1 MTRTVNPWA
10 ALSALC
16 LGFFM
21 ILLDTTIVNV
31 AIPAM
36 ITDLNAGLNAIIW
49 VNSVYL
55 LTYAV
60 PLLLTGRLGDRYGP
74 KRLFMIGLVVFV
86 GASLW
91 CGLSES
97 VEMLIAARAV
107 QGLGAAAM
115 TPQTMA
121 FITHLFPPAKRGGPM
136 GMWGAVAG
144 VATVTGPL
152 LGGLLVDRLGWEW
165 IFFVNVPLGII
176 ALVMAAFLVPNWQPG
191 TSHSFDP
198 LGIVLCCLGLS
209 LVVFGVQD
217 GQHYAWGEV
226 WGGITVPEII
236 AAGVV
241 LLIAFIWWQVRNT
254 KEPLLPL
261 AIFRNR
267 NFSLGNVANLVIGFG
282 VTGLFLP
289 LIIYIQSVLGLSAIE
304 SGLLTAPMSLLS
316 GTFSAVSGK
325 LSDRPWAKFLPGTG
339 FAVLALGIALLS
351 WRVEPGLA
359 AWQLIPE
366 LLLCGAGMGLV
377 FAPLANISTRGVDR
391 RLMGA
396 GSGIFNTSRQ
406 IGAVLGSAAVGVVL
420 QARLSSRL
428 TETRGNFLEAFTGAA
443 GDTMLML
450 VAVLLVG
457 SACTLLMR
465 RPSTDQPDRD
475 PAGQARQNSSLG

>member
-1 MTRTVNPWA
+1 MSRQVNPWA

-16 LGFFM
+16 IGFFM

-31 AIPAM
+31 AIPSM
-36 ITDLNAGLNAIIW
+36 IKELDAGLNEIIW
-49 VNSVYL
+49 VNSIYL

-60 PLLLTGRLGDRYGP
+60 PLLLTGRLGDRFGP
-74 KRLFMIGLVVFV
+74 KRLFMVGLVVFI

-91 CGLSES
+91 CGLSGS
-97 VEMLIAARAV
+97 VELLIVARGV
-107 QGLGAAAM
+107 QGLGAAMM

-152 LGGLLVDRLGWEW
+152 LGGLLVDNLGWEW
-165 IFFVNVPLGII
+165 IFFVNVPVGIV
-176 ALVMAAFLVPNWQPG
+176 ALVMTAFMVPDWQPG
-191 TSHSFDP
+191 NSPSFDP

-209 LVVFGVQD
+209 LVVFGLQD

-226 WGGITVPEII
+226 WGPITIPEII
-236 AAGVV
+236 ATGAV
-241 LLIAFIWWQVRNT
+241 LLVAFFVWQARNK

-261 AIFRNR
+261 AIFANR
-267 NFSLGNVANLVIGFG
+267 NFSLGNVGNLVIGFG

-304 SGLLTAPMSLLS
+304 SGLLTAPMSVLS
-316 GTFSAVSGK
+316 GVFSAVSGK
-325 LSDRPWAKFLPGTG
+325 LSDRPWARFLPATG
-339 FAVLALGIALLS
+339 FALLAAGIAMLS
-351 WRVEPGLA
+351 WRVEPGIA
-359 AWQLIPE
+359 AWELIPY
-366 LLLCGAGMGLV
+366 LMVCGAAMGLV

-420 QARLSSRL
+420 QARLD
-428 TETRGNFLEAFTGAA
+428 TRMADTGGNYPAAFSGATA
-443 GDTMLML
+443 DTMLL
-450 VAVLLVG
+450 IVAVLLIGTV
-457 SACTLLMR
+457 CTLAMQ
-465 RPSTDQPDRD
+465 RPAASTDQVDHD
-475 PAGQARQNSSLG
+475 PVGQAH

>member
-1 MTRTVNPWA
+1 MSRQVNPWA

-16 LGFFM
+16 IGFFM

-31 AIPAM
+31 AIPSM
-36 ITDLNAGLNAIIW
+36 IKDLNAGLNEIIW

-60 PLLLTGRLGDRYGP
+60 PLLLTGRLGDRFGP
-74 KRLFMIGLVVFV
+74 RRLFMVGLVAFI
-86 GASLW
+86 GSSLW
-91 CGLSES
+91 CGLSDT
-97 VEMLIAARAV
+97 VEMLIVARGV
-107 QGLGAAAM
+107 QGLGAAMM

-121 FITHLFPPAKRGGPM
+121 FITHLFPPARRGGPM

-152 LGGLLVDRLGWEW
+152 LGGVLVDHLGWQW
-165 IFFVNVPLGII
+165 IFFVNVPVGIV
-176 ALVMAAFLVPNWQPG
+176 ALVMTAFLVPDWRPG
-191 TSHSFDP
+191 HSHSFDP
-198 LGIVLCCLGLS
+198 LGILLCCLGLS
-209 LVVFGVQD
+209 LVVFGLQD

-226 WGGITVPEII
+226 WGPITIPEII
-236 AAGVV
+236 ATGAV
-241 LLIAFIWWQVRNT
+241 LLVAFFVWQARN
-254 KEPLLPL
+254 KQEPLLPL
-261 AIFRNR
+261 AIFANR
-267 NFSLGNVANLVIGFG
+267 NFSLGNVANVVIGFG

-325 LSDRPWAKFLPGTG
+325 LSDRPWARFLPATG
-339 FAVLALGIALLS
+339 FTLLAIGVAMLS
-351 WRVEPGLA
+351 WRVQPGIA
-359 AWQLIPE
+359 AWELIPY
-366 LLLCGAGMGLV
+366 LLVCGAGMGLV

-420 QARLSSRL
+420 QARLDTRMAAS
-428 TETRGNFLEAFTGAA
+428 RGNFPEAFAGAA
-443 GDTMLML
+443 SDTMLL
-450 VAVLLVG
+450 IVAVLLIG
-457 SACTLLMR
+457 SASTLAMR
-465 RPSTDQPDRD
+465 S
-475 PAGQARQNSSLG
+475 PAASADHVDHDAVGQAH

>member
-1 MTRTVNPWA
+1 MNRTVNPWA

-36 ITDLNAGLNAIIW
+36 ITDLDASLNAIIW

-74 KRLFMIGLVVFV
+74 KRLFLIGLVVFI

-91 CGLSES
+91 CGLSNS
-97 VEMLIAARAV
+97 VEMLIVARAV

-121 FITHLFPPAKRGGPM
+121 FITHLFPPAKRGGAM
-136 GMWGAVAG
+136 GLWGAVAG
-144 VATVTGPL
+144 IATITGPL
-152 LGGLLVDRLGWEW
+152 LGGFLVDHFGWEW
-165 IFFVNVPLGII
+165 IFFVNLPLGVI
-176 ALVMAAFLVPNWQPG
+176 ALVMAVLLVPDWQPG
-191 TSHSFDP
+191 HSHSFDP
-198 LGIVLCCLGLS
+198 LGIALCCLGLS

-217 GQHYAWGEV
+217 GQHFAWGEV
-226 WGGITVPEII
+226 WGPITIPEII
-236 AAGVV
+236 AAGVA
-241 LLIAFIWWQVRNT
+241 LLVAFVWWQARN
-254 KEPLLPL
+254 KREPLLPL
-261 AIFRNR
+261 EIFGNR

-316 GTFSAVSGK
+316 GVFSAVSGK
-325 LSDRPWAKFLPGTG
+325 LSDRPWAKYLPGTG
-339 FAVLALGIALLS
+339 FALLAVGVALLA
-351 WRVEPGLA
+351 WRVEPGIES
-359 AWQLIPE
+359 WRLIPV
-366 LLLCGAGMGLV
+366 LLVCGAGMGLV

-420 QARLSSRL
+420 QARLATRL
-428 TETRGNFLEAFTGAA
+428 TETRGDFPQAFTGAA
-443 GDTMLML
+443 SDTMLLL
-450 VAVLLVG
+450 VAVLLIG
-457 SACTLLMR
+457 SAYTLAMR
-465 RPSTDQPDRD
+465 KPSAAEHQRDLVGQTGRPQE
-475 PAGQARQNSSLG
+475 